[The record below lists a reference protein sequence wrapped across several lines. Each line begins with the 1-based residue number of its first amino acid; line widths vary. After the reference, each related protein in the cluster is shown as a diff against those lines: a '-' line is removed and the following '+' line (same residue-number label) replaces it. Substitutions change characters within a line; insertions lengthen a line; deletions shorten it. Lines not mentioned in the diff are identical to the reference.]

1 MPLTCTFTPTASSPP
16 ESESFF
22 SVVLFSAYTTILLN
36 FPVLLPASA
45 VTSSSIRVIVFS
57 FCSAFLITPLTN
69 IRAPVMVR
77 ATDSSWSRIPFSCCP
92 LVIPTDEPD
101 SRHTKK
107 SRSTLCFRLLLPCI
121 FALGAEGRSTPLPV
135 SKSHRI
141 PAAAAHSHARTPKS
155 TAVLTCRAS
164 TSPST

>member
-45 VTSSSIRVIVFS
+45 VTSSNTSVTVSS
-57 FCSAFLITPLTN
+57 FCSAFFITPLTS
-69 IRAPVMVR
+69 IRAPAMVR
-77 ATDSSWSRIPFSCCP
+77 ATDSSWSRIPFSCHP
-92 LVIPTDEPD
+92 LAIPKDEPD
-101 SRHTKK
+101 RRHTKK

-121 FALGAEGRSTPLPV
+121 FSFGAEGRSTPLHV

-155 TAVLTCRAS
+155 TAVLSCRAS